1 MYIGLMTKPTTHFS
15 QKQDRL
21 LQDMDNLL
29 DSDYWRDPTLLAT
42 LSAFLRR
49 WGRVHTHNI
58 TLAHQGAEEHNAA
71 FLSSSRPLA
80 PKPEI
85 SEPQV

>member
-1 MYIGLMTKPTTHFS
+1 MYIGLVTKPTTHFP

-29 DSDYWRDPTLLAT
+29 DSDYWHDPTLLAT
-42 LSAFLRR
+42 ISVFLRR

-58 TLAHQGAEEHNAA
+58 ALAHQGQEEHNAS
-71 FLSSSRPLA
+71 FLHSSSP
-80 PKPEI
+80 PT
-85 SEPQV
+85 SEPSEPHL